1 MKEFMMIFIGPDYG
15 ELGFSP
21 EQVEERMGRWFA
33 WGEKMATDGIE
44 TAGNALMPQGK
55 HIKGED
61 KVVTD
66 GPYIEG
72 KELVGGYYIF
82 KAKDLDGAVE
92 VAKGFPDFDIEG
104 KVEVREVM
112 VFDQ

>member
-1 MKEFMMIFIGPDYG
+1 MKEFMMIFMGPDYG

-33 WGEKMATDGIE
+33 WGEKMAADGIE
-44 TAGNALMPQGK
+44 TTGNALMPHGK
-55 HIKGED
+55 HLHGKEV
-61 KVVTD
+61 VVTD

-72 KELVGGYYIF
+72 KELVGGYYVF
-82 KAKDLDGAVE
+82 KAKDMAAAVE
-92 VAKGFPDFDIEG
+92 IAKGFPDFDIEG

-112 VFDQ
+112 VFE